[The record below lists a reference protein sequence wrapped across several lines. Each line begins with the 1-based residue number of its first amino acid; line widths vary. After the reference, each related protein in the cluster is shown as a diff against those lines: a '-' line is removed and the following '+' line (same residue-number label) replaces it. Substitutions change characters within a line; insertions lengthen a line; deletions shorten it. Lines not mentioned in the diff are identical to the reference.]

1 MTQRQISHLDP
12 LPTCKLGHAARHIL
26 DSRCAAAGGGHLI
39 ECACSQTR
47 KHTEFLD
54 ALAEW
59 KRAHRIRTP
68 RPQQQPATNVTQLGL
83 RLKGGRTA

>member
-1 MTQRQISHLDP
+1 MTQRQMDHVDP
-12 LPTCKLGHAARHIL
+12 LPTCKQGHAARHIF
-26 DSRCAAAGGGHLI
+26 DARGNGAGGGHLI

-47 KHTEFLD
+47 KHADFAD

-68 RPQQQPATNVTQLGL
+68 RQKPQPATNLVQLGL
-83 RLKGGRTA
+83 RFKGGNTR

>member
-1 MTQRQISHLDP
+1 MTQRQMSHVEP
-12 LPTCKLGHAARHIL
+12 LPACKQGHSARHIF
-26 DSRCAAAGGGHLI
+26 DARRIGAGGGHLI

-47 KHTEFLD
+47 KHAEFVD
-54 ALAEW
+54 ALGEW

-68 RPQQQPATNVTQLGL
+68 RPQLQPATNVTQLGL